1 MDKIYVVLLNLRSHP
16 MHSARCPTR
25 DIVIS
30 WIHIAWTNLEVSQLR
45 QCRVSAPQLGES
57 IQEGLPLFH
66 GIKWAEI
73 QPIFPPLICWPATF
87 IQCAVC
93 TGFIRLDWECISH
106 YFSWLQ
112 SQVSSEFAADWNL
125 VNGCDWCRR
134 LPYSTDSYFHI
145 LIFVFVSWVGGGD
158 PPWVPAKSL
167 SLHGG
172 QKILAR
178 TAFFSK
184 LVLCVYLKGVNA
196 KKMAEKGEKHIEKRH
211 FLTVQ

>member
-1 MDKIYVVLLNLRSHP
+1 MKQFGQLLLDLSFNHKKHLLSQSDQYNSNGNIYQVICVINSNWTDVAEV
-16 MHSARCPTR
+16 ARWTPAVFKPIPEENIVKVGIHQSGSPT
-25 DIVIS
+25 
-30 WIHIAWTNLEVSQLR
+30 
-45 QCRVSAPQLGES
+45 
-57 IQEGLPLFH
+57 
-66 GIKWAEI
+66 
-73 QPIFPPLICWPATF
+73 
-87 IQCAVC
+87 
-93 TGFIRLDWECISH
+93 
-106 YFSWLQ
+106 
-112 SQVSSEFAADWNL
+112 
-125 VNGCDWCRR
+125 RR
-134 LPYSTDSYFHI
+134 LPYTTDSYFHI

-172 QKILAR
+172 QKIQAR